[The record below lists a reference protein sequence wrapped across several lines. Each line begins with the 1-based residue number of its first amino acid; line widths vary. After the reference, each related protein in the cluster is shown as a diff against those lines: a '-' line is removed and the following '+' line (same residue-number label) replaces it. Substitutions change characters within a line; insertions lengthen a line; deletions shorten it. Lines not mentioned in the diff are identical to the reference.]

1 MMSRRINRGR
11 TSPSHTSHRSVPQIG
26 ALQAASTTQKMACF
40 KVSTAAI
47 RSARLSV
54 FKIIQKSDYLKSPLA
69 SARGLNLAKTLESR
83 RHKALIALLIE
94 RREALGMT
102 QTQLADRLGEYQ
114 SFVARLESGQR
125 RVDVV
130 EFLELAEALGLD
142 AGKALAAVRK
152 VG

>member
-1 MMSRRINRGR
+1 
-11 TSPSHTSHRSVPQIG
+11 
-26 ALQAASTTQKMACF
+26 
-40 KVSTAAI
+40 
-47 RSARLSV
+47 
-54 FKIIQKSDYLKSPLA
+54 
-69 SARGLNLAKTLESR
+69 LNLAKTLGSR
-83 RHKALIALLIE
+83 RHTALIALLTE

-130 EFLELAEALGLD
+130 EFLELAEALGFD

>member
-1 MMSRRINRGR
+1 
-11 TSPSHTSHRSVPQIG
+11 
-26 ALQAASTTQKMACF
+26 
-40 KVSTAAI
+40 
-47 RSARLSV
+47 
-54 FKIIQKSDYLKSPLA
+54 
-69 SARGLNLAKTLESR
+69 LNLAKTLGSR

-130 EFLELAEALGLD
+130 EFLELAEVLGFD

-152 VG
+152 AG